1 MPPSGGGEQ
10 FPSIDS
16 VDLTGAGLPQTPMQE
31 AMSRLSDRA
40 NNAAPVDDGPQG
52 FEASVHKIKEQVLPR
67 LLERVDPEA
76 AASLNKEELTEEF
89 RPIILEVLAELK
101 LTLNRREQFAL
112 EKVLV
117 DELLGFGPL
126 EELLSDPDIT
136 DIMVNGPSQTYI
148 EKKGKLIIAPI
159 QFRDEEHLFQI
170 AQRIVNQVGRRVDQ
184 TTPLADARLKDGS
197 RVNVI
202 VPPLSLRGTAISIRK
217 FSEKPI
223 TIDMLKGF
231 GSMSEAMATALKIAG
246 ACRMNIVISGG
257 TGSGKTTMLNALSK
271 MIDPGERVLTIE
283 DAAELRLQ
291 QPHWL
296 PLETRPPN
304 LEGDGAI
311 TIGDLVRNALRMRPD
326 RIILGEIRG
335 AECFD
340 LLAAMNTGHDGS
352 MCTLHANNPREC
364 LGRMENMIL
373 MGDIKIPKEA
383 ISRQIAESVDLIV
396 QVKRLRDG
404 SRRTTQ
410 ITEVIGM
417 EGDVIVT
424 QDLFKFEYRD
434 EDAAELRLQQ
444 PHWLP
449 LETRPP
455 NLEGDGAITIG
466 DLVRNAL
473 RMRPDRIIL
482 GEIRGAEC
490 FDLLAAMNTG
500 HDGSMCTLHANN
512 PRECLGRMENMILM
526 GDIKIPK
533 EAISRQIAASV
544 DLIVQVKR
552 LRDGSR
558 RTTQI
563 TEVIGMEGDVIVT
576 QDLFKF
582 EYRDEDA
589 DGKINGEWV
598 AGGVRPYTLEKARQF
613 GFDQPFLEAC
623 LG

>member
-1 MPPSGGGEQ
+1 MSAFGKRGGAGGSGASRPAFGVARPMQGGSGMAPAKPEEGYAGGTQ
-10 FPSIDS
+10 FPPIES
-16 VDLTGAGLPQTPMQE
+16 VPLPGAAAEPPPPMDQ
-31 AMSRLSDRA
+31 MSRLDQRV
-40 NNAAPVDDGPQG
+40 NEVHDKGPKNEG

-67 LLERVDPEA
+67 LLERIDPEA
-76 AASLNKEELTEEF
+76 ASTLSKDELAEEF
-89 RPIILEVLAELK
+89 RPIIGEVLAELK

-117 DELLGFGPL
+117 DELLGLGPL
-126 EELLSDPDIT
+126 EELLNDPEIS
-136 DIMVNGPSQTYI
+136 DIMVNGPEQTYI
-148 EKKGKLIIAPI
+148 EKKGKLQIAPI
-159 QFRDEEHLFQI
+159 QFRDEAHLFQI

-223 TIDMLKGF
+223 TLDMLKGF
-231 GSMSEAMATALKIAG
+231 GAMSDKMCTALKVAG

-304 LEGDGAI
+304 LEGQGAI
-311 TIGDLVRNALRMRPD
+311 TIGDLVKNALRMRPD

-352 MCTLHANNPREC
+352 MCTLHANSPREC

-383 ISRQIAESVDLIV
+383 ISRQIADSVDLII
-396 QVKRLRDG
+396 QIKRLRDG
-404 SRRTTQ
+404 SRRVTN

-417 EGDVIVT
+417 EGPVIVT
-424 QDLFKFEYRD
+424 QELFKFEYLD
-434 EDAAELRLQQ
+434 E
-444 PHWLP
+444 
-449 LETRPP
+449 
-455 NLEGDGAITIG
+455 
-466 DLVRNAL
+466 
-473 RMRPDRIIL
+473 
-482 GEIRGAEC
+482 
-490 FDLLAAMNTG
+490 
-500 HDGSMCTLHANN
+500 S
-512 PRECLGRMENMILM
+512 
-526 GDIKIPK
+526 
-533 EAISRQIAASV
+533 
-544 DLIVQVKR
+544 
-552 LRDGSR
+552 
-558 RTTQI
+558 
-563 TEVIGMEGDVIVT
+563 
-576 QDLFKF
+576 
-582 EYRDEDA
+582 A
-589 DGKINGEWV
+589 DGKIIGEYRSQ
-598 AGGVRPYTLEKARQF
+598 GLRPYTLDKAKQY
-613 GFDQPFLEAC
+613 GFDQAYLEAC
-623 LG
+623 L

>member
-1 MPPSGGGEQ
+1 MSAFGRKSGVGGGGAAMRPSFGVARPMKSGDGAAPAPLPAGGDQ
-10 FPSIDS
+10 FPPLPAMMDDDS
-16 VDLTGAGLPQTPMQE
+16 AQPAKSDAITRLT
-31 AMSRLSDRA
+31 DRM
-40 NNAAPVDDGPQG
+40 NAVVENTYQAEG

-76 AASLNKEELTEEF
+76 AATLTKDELSEEF
-89 RPIILEVLAELK
+89 RPIIMEVLAELK
-101 LTLNRREQFAL
+101 VTLNRREQFAL
-112 EKVLV
+112 EKVLI

-126 EELLSDPDIT
+126 EELLNDPDIS
-136 DIMVNGPSQTYI
+136 DIMVNGPEQTYI
-148 EKKGKLIIAPI
+148 EKKGKLVLAPI
-159 QFRDEEHLFQI
+159 RFRDESHLFQI

-223 TIDMLKGF
+223 TIDMLRDF
-231 GSMSEAMATALKIAG
+231 GSMSDKMATALKIAG
-246 ACRMNIVISGG
+246 ACRMNVVISGG

-304 LEGDGAI
+304 LEGQGAI
-311 TIGDLVRNALRMRPD
+311 TIGDLVKNALRMRPD

-352 MCTLHANNPREC
+352 MCTLHANSPREC

-404 SRRTTQ
+404 SRRTTN

-424 QDLFKFEYRD
+424 QELFKFEYLD
-434 EDAAELRLQQ
+434 ESE
-444 PHWLP
+444 
-449 LETRPP
+449 
-455 NLEGDGAITIG
+455 
-466 DLVRNAL
+466 
-473 RMRPDRIIL
+473 
-482 GEIRGAEC
+482 
-490 FDLLAAMNTG
+490 
-500 HDGSMCTLHANN
+500 
-512 PRECLGRMENMILM
+512 
-526 GDIKIPK
+526 
-533 EAISRQIAASV
+533 
-544 DLIVQVKR
+544 
-552 LRDGSR
+552 
-558 RTTQI
+558 
-563 TEVIGMEGDVIVT
+563 
-576 QDLFKF
+576 
-582 EYRDEDA
+582 
-589 DGKINGEWV
+589 DGKIIGDFR
-598 AGGVRPYTLEKARQF
+598 ASGLRPYTLEKARQF
-613 GFDQPFLEAC
+613 GFDQAYLEAC
-623 LG
+623 L

>member
-1 MPPSGGGEQ
+1 MSAFGKKGNAGGMKPGGRPAFGVARPMKGSPGAAEAPKGGEQ
-10 FPSIDS
+10 FPP
-16 VDLTGAGLPQTPMQE
+16 LPEEGAAPKPTPAKSAAPAASNKGSTAE
-31 AMSRLSDRA
+31 AMDRLAERA
-40 NNAAPVDDGPQG
+40 AAIQNADKGPEG

-76 AASLNKEELTEEF
+76 AATLTKEELSEEF
-89 RPIILEVLAELK
+89 RPIIMEVLAELK
-101 LTLNRREQFAL
+101 VTLNRREQFAL
-112 EKVLV
+112 EKVLI

-126 EELLSDPDIT
+126 EELLNDPDVS
-136 DIMVNGPSQTYI
+136 DIMVNGPDQTYI
-148 EKKGKLIIAPI
+148 EKKGKLVIAPI
-159 QFRDEEHLFQI
+159 RFRDEQHLFQI

-223 TIDMLKGF
+223 TLDMLKEF
-231 GSMSEAMATALKIAG
+231 GSMSEKMCTALKIAG

-304 LEGDGAI
+304 LEGQGAI
-311 TIGDLVRNALRMRPD
+311 TIGDLVKNALRMRPD

-352 MCTLHANNPREC
+352 MCTLHANSPREC

-373 MGDIKIPKEA
+373 MGDIKIPKQA
-383 ISRQIAESVDLIV
+383 ISTQIAESVDLIV

-404 SRRTTQ
+404 SRRTTN

-424 QDLFKFEYRD
+424 QELFKFEYLD
-434 EDAAELRLQQ
+434 ESE
-444 PHWLP
+444 
-449 LETRPP
+449 
-455 NLEGDGAITIG
+455 
-466 DLVRNAL
+466 
-473 RMRPDRIIL
+473 
-482 GEIRGAEC
+482 
-490 FDLLAAMNTG
+490 
-500 HDGSMCTLHANN
+500 
-512 PRECLGRMENMILM
+512 
-526 GDIKIPK
+526 
-533 EAISRQIAASV
+533 
-544 DLIVQVKR
+544 
-552 LRDGSR
+552 
-558 RTTQI
+558 
-563 TEVIGMEGDVIVT
+563 
-576 QDLFKF
+576 
-582 EYRDEDA
+582 
-589 DGKINGEWV
+589 DGKIMGEFRSS
-598 AGGVRPYTLEKARQF
+598 GLRPYTLEKARQF
-613 GFDQPFLEAC
+613 GFDQAYLEAC
-623 LG
+623 L

>member
-1 MPPSGGGEQ
+1 MSAFGRKPGQAGARPAFGNARTMGGGFGGSPADGVSGGDQFPPIEPETLPSGEAAPAMPPAIPVQ
-10 FPSIDS
+10 D
-16 VDLTGAGLPQTPMQE
+16 D
-31 AMSRLSDRA
+31 AMSRLQSRS
-40 NNAAPVDDGPQG
+40 NAEYLADTGPQG

-76 AASLNKEELTEEF
+76 AATLSKDELTEEF

-101 LTLNRREQFAL
+101 ITLNRREQFIL

-126 EELLSDPDIT
+126 EELLSDQDVT
-136 DIMVNGPSQTYI
+136 DIMVNGPDQTYI
-148 EKKGKLIIAPI
+148 EKKGKLTIAPI

-217 FSEKPI
+217 FSAKPI
-223 TIDMLKGF
+223 TLDNLREWG
-231 GSMSEAMATALKIAG
+231 AMDQKMCTALKIAG
-246 ACRMNIVISGG
+246 ACRMNVVISGG

-304 LEGDGAI
+304 LEGQGAI
-311 TIGDLVRNALRMRPD
+311 TIGDLVKNALRMRPD

-352 MCTLHANNPREC
+352 MCTLHSNSPREC

-383 ISRQIAESVDLIV
+383 ISKQIADSVDMIV

-404 SRRTTQ
+404 SRRVTS

-424 QDLFKFEYRD
+424 QELFKFEYLS
-434 EDAAELRLQQ
+434 ES
-444 PHWLP
+444 P
-449 LETRPP
+449 
-455 NLEGDGAITIG
+455 DGTI
-466 DLVRNAL
+466 
-473 RMRPDRIIL
+473 
-482 GEIRGAEC
+482 
-490 FDLLAAMNTG
+490 
-500 HDGSMCTLHANN
+500 
-512 PRECLGRMENMILM
+512 
-526 GDIKIPK
+526 
-533 EAISRQIAASV
+533 
-544 DLIVQVKR
+544 
-552 LRDGSR
+552 
-558 RTTQI
+558 
-563 TEVIGMEGDVIVT
+563 IG
-576 QDLFKF
+576 
-582 EYRDEDA
+582 EYRA
-589 DGKINGEWV
+589 LGL
-598 AGGVRPYTLEKARQF
+598 RPYTLEKARQY
-613 GFDQPFLEAC
+613 GFDQPYLEAC
-623 LG
+623 L

>member
-1 MPPSGGGEQ
+1 MSAFGKKNGLGGGKPSFGVAKPMNGSGKKTAKSDNPEDNLGGNQ
-10 FPSIDS
+10 FPPIESIP
-16 VDLTGAGLPQTPMQE
+16 LPGEGATAPSPSPSPSAPDQND
-31 AMSRLSDRA
+31 AMARLSERSQPLAEGGDKEE
-40 NNAAPVDDGPQG
+40 G
-52 FEASVHKIKEQVLPR
+52 FGASVHKIKEQVLPR

-76 AASLNKEELTEEF
+76 AATLNKEELTEEF
-89 RPIILEVLAELK
+89 RPIIMEVLTELK

-126 EELLSDPDIT
+126 EELLGNPDIS
-136 DIMVNGPSQTYI
+136 DIMVNGPEQTYI
-148 EKKGKLIIAPI
+148 EIKGKLEIAPI

-202 VPPLSLRGTAISIRK
+202 VPPLSLKGTAISIRK

-223 TIDMLKGF
+223 TLDMMKNF
-231 GSMSEAMATALKIAG
+231 GSMSEEMCTVLKIAG
-246 ACRMNIVISGG
+246 ACRFNVVISGG
-257 TGSGKTTMLNALSK
+257 TGSGKTTMLNAMSK

-304 LEGDGAI
+304 LEGQGAI
-311 TIGDLVRNALRMRPD
+311 TIGDLVKNALRMRPD

-352 MCTLHANNPREC
+352 MCTLHANSPREC

-404 SRRTTQ
+404 SRRTTN

-424 QDLFKFEYRD
+424 QELFKY
-434 EDAAELRLQQ
+434 QY
-444 PHWLP
+444 
-449 LETRPP
+449 
-455 NLEGDGAITIG
+455 I
-466 DLVRNAL
+466 
-473 RMRPDRIIL
+473 
-482 GEIRGAEC
+482 
-490 FDLLAAMNTG
+490 
-500 HDGSMCTLHANN
+500 
-512 PRECLGRMENMILM
+512 
-526 GDIKIPK
+526 
-533 EAISRQIAASV
+533 
-544 DLIVQVKR
+544 
-552 LRDGSR
+552 
-558 RTTQI
+558 
-563 TEVIGMEGDVIVT
+563 
-576 QDLFKF
+576 
-582 EYRDEDA
+582 DEDA
-589 DGKINGEWV
+589 DGKIIGEYQS
-598 AGGVRPYTLEKARQF
+598 AGLRPYTLDKARQY
-613 GFDQPFLEAC
+613 GFNQPLLEAC
-623 LG
+623 L

>member
-1 MPPSGGGEQ
+1 MSSAQAAPVPGGDQ
-10 FPSIDS
+10 FPPLPGEDDPFATDS
-16 VDLTGAGLPQTPMQE
+16 SAPNKGD
-31 AMSRLSDRA
+31 AMTRLADRA
-40 NNAAPVDDGPQG
+40 NAIHDSSLQVGG

-76 AASLNKEELTEEF
+76 AATLTKDELSEEF

-101 LTLNRREQFAL
+101 VTLNRREQFAL
-112 EKVLV
+112 EKVLI

-126 EELLSDPDIT
+126 EELLNDPDIS
-136 DIMVNGPSQTYI
+136 DIMVNGPDQTYV
-148 EKKGKLIIAPI
+148 ERKGKLMIAPI
-159 QFRDEEHLFQI
+159 RFRDEQHLFQI

-223 TIDMLKGF
+223 TIDMLRDF
-231 GSMSEAMATALKIAG
+231 GSMSDKMATALKIAG
-246 ACRMNIVISGG
+246 ACRMNVVISGG

-304 LEGDGAI
+304 LEGQGAI
-311 TIGDLVRNALRMRPD
+311 TIGDLVKNALRMRPD

-335 AECFD
+335 AEAFD

-352 MCTLHANNPREC
+352 MCTLHANSAREC

-404 SRRTTQ
+404 SRRTTG

-424 QDLFKFEYRD
+424 QELFKFEYLD
-434 EDAAELRLQQ
+434 EGE
-444 PHWLP
+444 
-449 LETRPP
+449 
-455 NLEGDGAITIG
+455 DGK
-466 DLVRNAL
+466 
-473 RMRPDRIIL
+473 IL
-482 GEIRGAEC
+482 GEFRSSG
-490 FDLLAAMNTG
+490 L
-500 HDGSMCTLHANN
+500 
-512 PRECLGRMENMILM
+512 
-526 GDIKIPK
+526 
-533 EAISRQIAASV
+533 
-544 DLIVQVKR
+544 
-552 LRDGSR
+552 
-558 RTTQI
+558 
-563 TEVIGMEGDVIVT
+563 
-576 QDLFKF
+576 
-582 EYRDEDA
+582 
-589 DGKINGEWV
+589 
-598 AGGVRPYTLEKARQF
+598 RPYTLEKARMF
-613 GFDQPFLEAC
+613 GFDQAYLEAC
-623 LG
+623 L

>member
-1 MPPSGGGEQ
+1 
-10 FPSIDS
+10 
-16 VDLTGAGLPQTPMQE
+16 
-31 AMSRLSDRA
+31 
-40 NNAAPVDDGPQG
+40 
-52 FEASVHKIKEQVLPR
+52 
-67 LLERVDPEA
+67 
-76 AASLNKEELTEEF
+76 
-89 RPIILEVLAELK
+89 
-101 LTLNRREQFAL
+101 
-112 EKVLV
+112 
-117 DELLGFGPL
+117 
-126 EELLSDPDIT
+126 
-136 DIMVNGPSQTYI
+136 
-148 EKKGKLIIAPI
+148 
-159 QFRDEEHLFQI
+159 
-170 AQRIVNQVGRRVDQ
+170 
-184 TTPLADARLKDGS
+184 
-197 RVNVI
+197 
-202 VPPLSLRGTAISIRK
+202 
-217 FSEKPI
+217 
-223 TIDMLKGF
+223 
-231 GSMSEAMATALKIAG
+231 MATALKIAG
-246 ACRMNIVISGG
+246 ASRMNIVISGG

-311 TIGDLVRNALRMRPD
+311 TIGDLVKNALRMRPD

-417 EGDVIVT
+417 EGDVI
-424 QDLFKFEYRD
+424 
-434 EDAAELRLQQ
+434 
-444 PHWLP
+444 
-449 LETRPP
+449 
-455 NLEGDGAITIG
+455 I
-466 DLVRNAL
+466 
-473 RMRPDRIIL
+473 
-482 GEIRGAEC
+482 
-490 FDLLAAMNTG
+490 
-500 HDGSMCTLHANN
+500 
-512 PRECLGRMENMILM
+512 
-526 GDIKIPK
+526 
-533 EAISRQIAASV
+533 
-544 DLIVQVKR
+544 
-552 LRDGSR
+552 
-558 RTTQI
+558 
-563 TEVIGMEGDVIVT
+563 T

-589 DGKINGEWV
+589 DGKIHGEWV

>member
-1 MPPSGGGEQ
+1 MSAFGKKGGAGGMRPGAKPAFGVARPMKGGNSKAEDEKGGEQ
-10 FPSIDS
+10 FPPLPNDGSAEPAKSSAPPPPKSSKGGTTADAM
-16 VDLTGAGLPQTPMQE
+16 DRLTERMNATHSSEADAG
-31 AMSRLSDRA
+31 
-40 NNAAPVDDGPQG
+40 G

-76 AASLNKEELTEEF
+76 AATLTKEELSEEF
-89 RPIILEVLAELK
+89 RPIIMEVLAELK
-101 LTLNRREQFAL
+101 VTLNRREQFAL
-112 EKVLV
+112 EKVLI

-126 EELLSDPDIT
+126 EELLTDPDVS
-136 DIMVNGPSQTYI
+136 DIMVNGPDQTYI

-159 QFRDEEHLFQI
+159 RFRDEQHLFQI

-223 TIDMLKGF
+223 TLDMLKEF
-231 GSMSEAMATALKIAG
+231 GSMSEKMCTALKIAG
-246 ACRMNIVISGG
+246 ACRFNIVISGG

-304 LEGDGAI
+304 LEGQGAI
-311 TIGDLVRNALRMRPD
+311 TIGDLVKNALRMRPD

-352 MCTLHANNPREC
+352 MCTLHANSPREC

-404 SRRTTQ
+404 SRRTTD

-417 EGDVIVT
+417 EGEVIVT
-424 QDLFKFEYRD
+424 QNLFKFEYLD
-434 EDAAELRLQQ
+434 ESE
-444 PHWLP
+444 
-449 LETRPP
+449 
-455 NLEGDGAITIG
+455 
-466 DLVRNAL
+466 
-473 RMRPDRIIL
+473 
-482 GEIRGAEC
+482 
-490 FDLLAAMNTG
+490 
-500 HDGSMCTLHANN
+500 
-512 PRECLGRMENMILM
+512 
-526 GDIKIPK
+526 
-533 EAISRQIAASV
+533 
-544 DLIVQVKR
+544 
-552 LRDGSR
+552 
-558 RTTQI
+558 
-563 TEVIGMEGDVIVT
+563 
-576 QDLFKF
+576 
-582 EYRDEDA
+582 
-589 DGKINGEWV
+589 DGKIMGEFRSS
-598 AGGVRPYTLEKARQF
+598 GLRPYTLEKARQF
-613 GFDQPFLEAC
+613 GFDQAYLEAC
-623 LG
+623 L

>member
-1 MPPSGGGEQ
+1 MSGGAPHPRGTDAPPPPPPAPPVGGEQ
-10 FPSIDS
+10 FPPLDS
-16 VDLTGAGLPQTPMQE
+16 LDIGTSPPTASMDAMNRLTE
-31 AMSRLSDRA
+31 RA
-40 NNAAPVDDGPQG
+40 TSVSETGKQGEG
-52 FEASVHKIKEQVLPR
+52 FEASVHRIKEQVLPR

-76 AASLNKEELTEEF
+76 ASTLNKEELTEEF

-126 EELLSDPDIT
+126 EELLSDPDVS
-136 DIMVNGPSQTYI
+136 DIMVNGPFQTYI
-148 EKKGKLIIAPI
+148 EKKGKLTLAPT

-223 TIDMLKGF
+223 TLDMLKGY
-231 GSMSEAMATALKIAG
+231 GSMNEKMCTALKIAG
-246 ACRMNIVISGG
+246 ASRMNVVISGG

-311 TIGDLVRNALRMRPD
+311 TIGDLVKNALRMRPD

-335 AECFD
+335 SECFD

-352 MCTLHANNPREC
+352 MCTLHANSPREC
-364 LGRMENMIL
+364 LARMENMIL

-424 QDLFKFEYRD
+424 QDLFKFNYLD
-434 EDAAELRLQQ
+434 EDA
-444 PHWLP
+444 
-449 LETRPP
+449 
-455 NLEGDGAITIG
+455 EGMI
-466 DLVRNAL
+466 V
-473 RMRPDRIIL
+473 
-482 GEIRGAEC
+482 GEY
-490 FDLLAAMNTG
+490 
-500 HDGSMCTLHANN
+500 
-512 PRECLGRMENMILM
+512 
-526 GDIKIPK
+526 
-533 EAISRQIAASV
+533 ASSG
-544 DLIVQVKR
+544 L
-552 LRDGSR
+552 
-558 RTTQI
+558 
-563 TEVIGMEGDVIVT
+563 
-576 QDLFKF
+576 
-582 EYRDEDA
+582 
-589 DGKINGEWV
+589 
-598 AGGVRPYTLEKARQF
+598 RPYTLDKAKQF
-613 GFDQPFLEAC
+613 GFDQPYLEAC
-623 LG
+623 L